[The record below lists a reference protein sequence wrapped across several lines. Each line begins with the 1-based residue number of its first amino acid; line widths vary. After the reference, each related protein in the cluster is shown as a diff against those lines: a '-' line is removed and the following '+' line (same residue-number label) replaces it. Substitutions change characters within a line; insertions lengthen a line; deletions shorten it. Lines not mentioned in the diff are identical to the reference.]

1 MKKPLRII
9 ALLTAIITVFA
20 LSACGKQSAEES
32 LTNTEG
38 STMIGEY
45 GEKIRVASSNGA
57 PGFAMLKLIHDR
69 SYACE
74 LNFYKSQDEI
84 ADLMKSGG
92 ADVAAVHIDT
102 AVRLYN
108 ETKGAVKVIAV
119 NNLGTLYYVTKDS
132 GVENFEDVK
141 DKTVSFAEK
150 GSVYDAVFRALM
162 KKYDIDPD
170 EMDIRYEKSF
180 SELADKYE
188 KDEETVNAIIPEP
201 NLSAIFVKYKAETAS
216 ASEAATASSADT
228 GIIGA
233 SADITKKWE
242 QKFGKKLTQY
252 CIIARSDF
260 IEKNPEKIKEFLI
273 FNEVAT
279 NYMLTSTAAP
289 LLAVKAGYIDNEDV
303 ASLALKRIH
312 LEFLE
317 GEEMKE
323 AVSSTVAI
331 LYEQAPELFGG
342 AVPADDFYYSV
353 S

>member
-1 MKKPLRII
+1 MKKPQRII
-9 ALLTAIITVFA
+9 ALLTAVVMVFA
-20 LSACGKQSAEES
+20 LSACGNQSAEES

-45 GEKIRVASSNGA
+45 GEKIRVACSNGA

-74 LNFYKSQDEI
+74 LNFYNSQDEI
-84 ADLMKSGG
+84 ADLMKTGG

-119 NNLGTLYYVTKDS
+119 NNLGTLYYVTRDS
-132 GVENFEDVK
+132 GVENFEDVR

-180 SELADKYE
+180 SELTDKFGKGGE
-188 KDEETVNAIIPEP
+188 IINAIIPEP
-201 NLSAIFVKYKAETAS
+201 NLSVIAAKEKAETAS
-216 ASEAATASSADT
+216 ASQATASSADPEKVF
-228 GIIGA
+228 A
-233 SADITKKWE
+233 RADITAKWE
-242 QKFGKKLTQY
+242 QKFGTKLTQY

-289 LLAVKAGYIDNEDV
+289 LLAVKAGYIDSEDV
-303 ASLALKRIH
+303 AAFALKRIH

-342 AVPADDFYYSV
+342 AVPADDFYYSA